1 MATTI
6 QRSTNSFS
14 DLDFNFT
21 RLSST
26 GDVAKKNDVEAVK
39 QSMRALI
46 STRNF
51 ERPFQPFLGCA
62 VGQLLFENNTPM
74 TRRMIG
80 KTIEEVI
87 QHHEPRAKISS
98 VEVFDTERN
107 VCWSL
112 PDMSVPRYGCAAVT
126 LRGPQVVVMGGWES
140 NNVQSSVES
149 ITFEFVCVKT
159 CFELSES
166 MCINSI
172 SIDNVMQSIACAH
185 LLNADKLFCKGQQSD
200 FVERQGLCSC
210 IASRSARILVANCE

>member
-46 STRNF
+46 STINF

-98 VEVFDTERN
+98 VEVFDNSDNNEYN
-107 VCWSL
+107 V
-112 PDMSVPRYGCAAVT
+112 RIYFY
-126 LRGPQVVVMGGWES
+126 VV
-140 NNVQSSVES
+140 NH
-149 ITFEFVCVKT
+149 T
-159 CFELSES
+159 
-166 MCINSI
+166 
-172 SIDNVMQSIACAH
+172 
-185 LLNADKLFCKGQQSD
+185 QQEVFD
-200 FVERQGLCSC
+200 TYLTRT
-210 IASRSARILVANCE
+210 R